1 MGVSSTLV
9 STASLLM
16 KVCFFV
22 FLFFKLMYLVAKE
35 TNVSVKSILGKNKNK
50 TEISEMGGGKYR
62 IFYCMSF

>member
-9 STASLLM
+9 STVSLLM
-16 KVCFFV
+16 KVF